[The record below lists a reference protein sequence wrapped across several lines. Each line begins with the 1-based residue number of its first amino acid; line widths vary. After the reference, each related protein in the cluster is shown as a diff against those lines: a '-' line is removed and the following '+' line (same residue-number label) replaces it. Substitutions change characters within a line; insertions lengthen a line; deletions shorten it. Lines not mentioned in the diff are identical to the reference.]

1 MLIYGFEATYRFSM
15 NVIRNTFFYL
25 YCTSIFILSINTGA
39 AAKPI
44 LKVATI
50 NVPPLSYMDPETMR
64 VTGSVTKIV
73 QARAKKCGLDVAF
86 IFSPSWAR
94 AYQMAVS
101 GTADGLIP
109 TTYAESRLVDF
120 EYSKPALV
128 DLRPSLIVRKDSPF
142 LRFNGLHILDG
153 RRVGIRAKSLMGKA
167 FDAKLASGSVTVVER
182 MNSKGLAEALIKG
195 EADFV
200 VDSPDVINYNL
211 GEVQVGEKVRVLEPS
226 LGSSLQYLALSKKR
240 SQAIAEGT
248 AASNCLLEE

>member
-1 MLIYGFEATYRFSM
+1 M
-15 NVIRNTFFYL
+15 NAICITFL
-25 YCTSIFILSINTGA
+25 RLCCTFAFILLIDSNVS
-39 AAKPI
+39 AKPI

-64 VTGSVTKIV
+64 VTGTVTKAV
-73 QARAKKCGLDVAF
+73 QDRAGKCGLDVAF

-94 AYQMAVS
+94 AYQMATS

-109 TTYAESRLVDF
+109 TTYAESRLVEFD
-120 EYSKPALV
+120 YSNPALV

-153 RRVGIRAKSLMGKA
+153 HRVGIRAKSLMGKD

-182 MNSKGLAEALIKG
+182 INSKGLAEALIKG
-195 EADFV
+195 ETDFI

-211 GEVQVGEKVRVLEPS
+211 GEEQVGEKVRVLEPS

-240 SQAIAEGT
+240 SQTISEGT
-248 AASNCLLEE
+248 SASNCLLGK